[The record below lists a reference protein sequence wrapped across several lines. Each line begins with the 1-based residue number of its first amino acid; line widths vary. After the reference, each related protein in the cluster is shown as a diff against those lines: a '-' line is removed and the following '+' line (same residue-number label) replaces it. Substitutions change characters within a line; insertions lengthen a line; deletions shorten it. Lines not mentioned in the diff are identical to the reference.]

1 MLMKILF
8 TTHQGELAGS
18 TMSIYYLSKGLAERG
33 HQIHVGVRKGTLLW
47 QKLSDIQNLTLHDL
61 QIDSYIDRKA
71 CQQIKKIV
79 RDNQI
84 QIINA
89 QGGKDRNLTILS
101 KWLFGLDVKI
111 VFTRRQRPRNE
122 PWIKRWFHTRG
133 TDKIIMISNG
143 LKEIFLSKGYHSD
156 HMKVIHNAVPSDLE
170 SAINQEKVEVLKA
183 QYAITGTTVVG
194 CLSRKKS
201 QEQLLEA
208 FKYLPEEYL
217 GLFVGIGEEEVDEK
231 LVSNLKQPLIFT
243 GLLNHEEALHHLK
256 LMDVNV
262 LPSYLDGFGLV
273 LVESMLLEVPVVGSN
288 FGGIPDVIEDGK
300 TGLLFE
306 NGNPKQLAEQ
316 IQRIIENK
324 QLSERLKKEGKKV
337 AKEKFSIETMLNN
350 YESFFQSIL

>member
-1 MLMKILF
+1 MKILF

-47 QKLSDIQNLTLHDL
+47 QKLSDIKNLTLHDL
-61 QIDSYIDRKA
+61 QIDSYIDWKA

-79 RDNQI
+79 RDNHVQI
-84 QIINA
+84 LNA

-101 KWLFGLDVKI
+101 KWMFGLNVKI

-122 PWIKRWFHTRG
+122 PWLKRWFHARG
-133 TDKIIMISNG
+133 TAKIIMISNG
-143 LKEIFLSKGYHSD
+143 LKEIFISRGYHPD
-156 HMKVIHNAVPSDLE
+156 HLKVIHNAVPSNLE
-170 SAINQEKVEVLKA
+170 SAINQETVEALKA
-183 QYAITGTTVVG
+183 QYAIGGKTVVG
-194 CLSRKKS
+194 CISRKKS

-208 FKYLPEEYL
+208 FKYLPEEYI
-217 GLFVGIGEEEVDEK
+217 GLFVGIHEEEVEVM
-231 LVSNLKQPLIFT
+231 LVSSLKQRFIFT

-256 LMDVNV
+256 LMNVNV

-273 LVESMLLEVPVVGSN
+273 LVESMLLQVPVVGSN

-306 NGNPKQLAEQ
+306 NGNPRQLAEQ
-316 IQRIIENK
+316 IRRIIEDK
-324 QLSERLKKEGKKV
+324 QLSDRLEKEGKKV
-337 AKEKFSIETMLNN
+337 AKAKFSVENMLNN
-350 YESFFQSIL
+350 YEDFFQSIL

>member
-1 MLMKILF
+1 MKILF

-47 QKLSDIQNLTLHDL
+47 QKLSYINNLTLHDL
-61 QIDSYIDRKA
+61 QIDSYIEWKA
-71 CQQIKKIV
+71 CQLIKKIV
-79 RDNQI
+79 KDNQV

-89 QGGKDRNLTILS
+89 QGGKDRNLTILA
-101 KWLFGLDVKI
+101 KWMFDLDVKI
-111 VFTRRQRPRNE
+111 IFTRRQRPRNE

-133 TDKIIMISNG
+133 TAKIIMISHG
-143 LKEIFLSKGYHSD
+143 LKEIFISKGYYSEHL
-156 HMKVIHNAVPSDLE
+156 KVIHNAVPSDLD
-170 SAINQEKVEVLKA
+170 SAIHQEKVETLKA
-183 QYAITGTTVVG
+183 QYAIAGKTIVG

-208 FKYLPEEYL
+208 FKYLPEEYV
-217 GLFVGIGEEEVDEK
+217 GLFVGIGVEEVDEK
-231 LVSNLKQPLIFT
+231 LVSNLKQRLIYT
-243 GLLNHEEALHHLK
+243 GLLDHEEALHHLK
-256 LMDVNV
+256 LMNVNV

-273 LVESMLLEVPVVGSN
+273 LVESMLLDVPVVGSN

-316 IQRIIENK
+316 IQRIIEDK
-324 QLSERLKKEGKKV
+324 QLSEQLKKEGKKV
-337 AKEKFSIETMLNN
+337 AKAKFSIETMLNN
-350 YESFFQSIL
+350 YESFFQSIVY